1 MNVKEIAQVKAN
13 LEQLKSNGLIEQWE
27 LPYENLLTR
36 LSAAIF
42 FLTPAVAFQADPSVV
57 WSELEKY
64 ENFSFRPNKERK
76 LSSLEYRVT
85 FSEEEK
91 TKNLAAV
98 SEDASA
104 EIR

>member
-1 MNVKEIAQVKAN
+1 MYVKQIAEVKEH
-13 LEQLKSNGLIEQWE
+13 LDQLKKDGLIEKWE

-36 LSAAIF
+36 LNAAIF
-42 FLTPAVAFQADPSVV
+42 FLTPAGSNQADSSAI

-64 ENFSFRPNKERK
+64 ENFSYRPNKEGK
-76 LSSLEYRVT
+76 LSSLAYRVT

-98 SEDASA
+98 TESASVSLQ
-104 EIR
+104 